1 MSKDDYIRFRCST
14 ELKKIADNNAQRRE
28 LTLTDYMEYLIRK
41 DKDDI
46 MYIHSMYDE
55 NGEEIA
61 LLEKILETGQ
71 AVKMGEDEDYI
82 LSKTDKLILNR
93 KIISESKMTLEEYI
107 SWLDD
112 GDYIELVKGL
122 EIPKIDAINTFLGEI
137 NQPCNDDGVTYAEMI
152 YNAKE
157 PKKQI
162 DQYLNEFLIIYI
174 DFTVSEINA
183 KKEQIRNQTETGK
196 SIVSWN

>member
-1 MSKDDYIRFRCST
+1 MSKDDYIRFRCSS
-14 ELKKIADNNAQRRE
+14 ELKRLADNNAQRRG
-28 LTLTDYMEYLIRK
+28 LNLTDYMEYLIRK
-41 DKDDI
+41 DKDNI

-55 NGEEIA
+55 DGEEIA

-82 LSKTDKLILNR
+82 LSKTDKLILDG
-93 KIISESKMTLEEYI
+93 KIISESKMTLEDYI
-107 SWLDD
+107 SWFDD

-122 EIPKIDAINTFLGEI
+122 EIPKIDAINTFLGEM

-162 DQYLNEFLIIYI
+162 DQYLNEFLIIHI
-174 DFTVSEINA
+174 DFIISEINA
-183 KKEQIRNQTETGK
+183 KKEQIRKQTEAGK
-196 SIVSWN
+196 IIVSWN

>member
-1 MSKDDYIRFRCST
+1 MS
-14 ELKKIADNNAQRRE
+14 
-28 LTLTDYMEYLIRK
+28 LTDYMENLIRK
-41 DKDDI
+41 DRDDI
-46 MYIHSMYDE
+46 MYVYSMYDE
-55 NGEEIA
+55 NGEEID
-61 LLEKILETGQ
+61 LLDKILESGQ
-71 AVKMGEDEDYI
+71 AVKMGEKEDYI
-82 LSKTDKLILNR
+82 LSKASKLVFDG
-93 KIISESKMTLEEYI
+93 KVISEPNKTLEEYI

-112 GDYIELVKGL
+112 GDYIKLIERL

-174 DFTVSEINA
+174 DFIVSEINE

-196 SIVSWN
+196 IIVSWD